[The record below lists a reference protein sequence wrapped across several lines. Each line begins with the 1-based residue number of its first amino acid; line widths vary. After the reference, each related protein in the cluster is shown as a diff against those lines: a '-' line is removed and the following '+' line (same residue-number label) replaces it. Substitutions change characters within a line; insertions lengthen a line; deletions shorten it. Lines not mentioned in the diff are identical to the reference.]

1 MPQRLLS
8 KFVLSPSFSNW
19 STTVTAKGSGI
30 LLLNQLPWGHAL
42 SKLLSWIF
50 EEEEAKNIPRA
61 FARITA

>member
-50 EEEEAKNIPRA
+50 YLRKKRQKTFQEHLPE
-61 FARITA
+61 